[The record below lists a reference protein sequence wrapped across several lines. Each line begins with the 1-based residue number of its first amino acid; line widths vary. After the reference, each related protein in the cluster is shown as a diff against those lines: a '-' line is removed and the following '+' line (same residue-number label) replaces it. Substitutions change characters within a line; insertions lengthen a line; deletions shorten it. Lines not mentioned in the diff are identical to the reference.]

1 MNCQATN
8 VDLVADFVRPT
19 RDVSWINCND
29 IELKK
34 GTTETLVLSHLH
46 ISGYTRIR
54 SCVVLDSRANETLKS

>member
-19 RDVSWINCND
+19 TDVSGS
-29 IELKK
+29 IEAKWSCKK
-34 GTTETLVLSHLH
+34 GTTETLVLSRLH